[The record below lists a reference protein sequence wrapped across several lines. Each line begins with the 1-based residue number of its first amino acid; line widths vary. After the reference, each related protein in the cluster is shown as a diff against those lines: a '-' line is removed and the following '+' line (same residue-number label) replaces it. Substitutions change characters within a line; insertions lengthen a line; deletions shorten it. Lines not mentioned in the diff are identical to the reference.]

1 MIREKVKPTE
11 IVIDTTGP
19 DGNAVGL
26 IKLAL
31 KYAHIFRLDG
41 DAIKSEMM
49 AGDYDN
55 LLTVFDNHF
64 GDFITLEIARETNDA

>member
-19 DGNAVGL
+19 DGNAYGL

-31 KYAHIFRLDG
+31 KYAHIFGWDG
-41 DAIKSEMM
+41 DAIKAEMM

-64 GDFITLEIARETNDA
+64 GDFITLEIAKETNDA

>member
-31 KYAHIFRLDG
+31 KYAHIFSLDG
-41 DAIKSEMM
+41 DAIKAEMM

-55 LLTVFDNHF
+55 LLTVFDDHF
-64 GDFITLEIARETNDA
+64 GDFITLEIARETDDA